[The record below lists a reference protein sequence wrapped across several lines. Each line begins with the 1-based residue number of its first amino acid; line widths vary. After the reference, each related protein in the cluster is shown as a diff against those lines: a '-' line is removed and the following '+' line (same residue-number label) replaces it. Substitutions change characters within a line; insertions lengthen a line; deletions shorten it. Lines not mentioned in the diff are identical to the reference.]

1 MYVIFARCLIYL
13 LVLRVNE
20 KKYVGGQI
28 KELILDVSIK
38 FGDEIFYRISG
49 INSAEFDLV
58 LRSLYNVKPFIFAFV
73 NNNQED
79 LQFLLTS
86 DDVS

>member
-1 MYVIFARCLIYL
+1 M
-13 LVLRVNE
+13 NE